1 VRVEVSKEIGGVRL
15 LLRKPFLEPMNEG
28 NMRRLAEEA
37 RRRGGEAKE
46 DERFIDV
53 TVPGDYLHIR
63 VETCDGGPEAE
74 HVFVIPFMTRGERA
88 YFMVKGRGRG
98 EIPICDEVWVAE
110 RLRLLDYLDGVWS
123 DIWDLIVMEID
134 ELRSIIPPE

>member
-1 VRVEVSKEIGGVRL
+1 MRVEVSKKIGGVRL

-53 TVPGDYLHIR
+53 TVPGDCLHIR

-98 EIPICDEVWVAE
+98 KIPICDEVWVAE

>member
-1 VRVEVSKEIGGVRL
+1 
-15 LLRKPFLEPMNEG
+15 MNEG

-37 RRRGGEAKE
+37 KRRGGEAKE